1 MKRFVTT
8 VFAGFAAIVLAA
20 GSANAATII
29 DFGTGFGGAGGT
41 VNIGVNVS
49 GSGIFIDT
57 VTILGAPVNNGVYD
71 VEGAGVCG
79 DAVGGCGLLSFDTA
93 LNSISIVGSIPALG
107 ILAPINLLSGDLSG
121 GVNVLLNNG
130 VTGSITASGHD
141 AKARELLL
149 AIGLDPA
156 TQFAFFG
163 FVTGV
168 NGTGQGSPY
177 TAISTDITNTSV
189 PEPGSMA
196 LFGTGLVGLARTIR
210 RRVAKKYIDPEKSVT
225 VWSVPP
231 AKKDKDK

>member
-1 MKRFVTT
+1 MKLVKALL
-8 VFAGFAAIVLAA
+8 AGAAVIALSA
-20 GSANAATII
+20 GTASAATVI

-41 VNIGVNVS
+41 VNIGANIT

-57 VTILGAPVNNGVYD
+57 VTIIGAPVNNGVFD

-79 DAVGGCGLLSFDTA
+79 DAVGGCGILSFDKN
-93 LNSISIVGSIPALG
+93 LNTITIVGSIPALG
-107 ILAPINLLSGDLSG
+107 ILAPVNLLSGDLSG
-121 GVNVLLNNG
+121 GVNVLINNG
-130 VTGSITASGHD
+130 VTGAITASGRD
-141 AKARELLL
+141 QKARELLL

-163 FVTGV
+163 FETAV

-196 LFGTGLVGLARTIR
+196 LFGTGLFGLAGAIR
-210 RRVAKKYIDPEKSVT
+210 RRFGKK
-225 VWSVPP
+225 
-231 AKKDKDK
+231 A

>member
-1 MKRFVTT
+1 MKLVKALL
-8 VFAGFAAIVLAA
+8 AGAAVIALSA
-20 GSANAATII
+20 GTASAATVI

-41 VNIGVNVS
+41 VNIGANIT

-57 VTILGAPVNNGVYD
+57 VTIIGAPVNNGVFD

-79 DAVGGCGLLSFDTA
+79 DAVGGCGLLSFDKN
-93 LNSISIVGSIPALG
+93 LNTITIVGSIPALG
-107 ILAPINLLSGDLSG
+107 ILAPVNLLSGDLSG
-121 GVNVLLNNG
+121 GVNVLINNG
-130 VTGSITASGHD
+130 VTGAITASGRD
-141 AKARELLL
+141 QKARELLL

-163 FVTGV
+163 FETAV

-196 LFGTGLVGLARTIR
+196 LFGTGLFGLAGAIR
-210 RRVAKKYIDPEKSVT
+210 RRFGKK
-225 VWSVPP
+225 
-231 AKKDKDK
+231 A

>member
-1 MKRFVTT
+1 MRNFGKALL
-8 VFAGFAAIVLAA
+8 AGIAAIALSASA
-20 GSANAATII
+20 ANAATVI

-41 VNIGVNVS
+41 INIGANIT

-57 VTILGAPVNNGVYD
+57 VTIVGAPVNNGVFD

-79 DAVGGCGLLSFDTA
+79 DAVGGCGLLSFDKN
-93 LNSISIVGSIPALG
+93 LNTISLVGSIPALG

-121 GVNVLLNNG
+121 GVSVLLNNG
-130 VTGSITASGHD
+130 VTGSITASGRD
-141 AKARELLL
+141 SKARELLL
-149 AIGLDPA
+149 AIGLDPS

-163 FVTGV
+163 FATGV

-196 LFGTGLVGLARTIR
+196 LFGTGLLGLARGMR
-210 RRVAKKYIDPEKSVT
+210 RRFAKK
-225 VWSVPP
+225 
-231 AKKDKDK
+231 A

>member
-1 MKRFVTT
+1 MKLVKALL
-8 VFAGFAAIVLAA
+8 AGAAVIALSA
-20 GSANAATII
+20 GTASAATVI

-41 VNIGVNVS
+41 VNIGANVT

-57 VTILGAPVNNGVYD
+57 VTILGAPVNNGVFD

-79 DAVGGCGLLSFDTA
+79 DAVGGCGLLSFDKN
-93 LNSISIVGSIPALG
+93 LNTITIVGSIPALG
-107 ILAPINLLSGDLSG
+107 ILAPVNLLSGDLSG
-121 GVNVLLNNG
+121 GVNVLINNG
-130 VTGSITASGHD
+130 VTGAITASGRD
-141 AKARELLL
+141 QKARELLL

-163 FVTGV
+163 FETAV

-196 LFGTGLVGLARTIR
+196 LFGTGLFGLEGAIR
-210 RRVAKKYIDPEKSVT
+210 RRFGKK
-225 VWSVPP
+225 
-231 AKKDKDK
+231 A